1 MVICFLNPKAGGVGE
16 VRKESEDC
24 GARVSVAILVKL
36 EVFVGV
42 EVENINIDVMV
53 NGTMQ

>member
-1 MVICFLNPKAGGVGE
+1 M
-16 VRKESEDC
+16 
-24 GARVSVAILVKL
+24 SVAILVKL